1 MNGEREDYEKAVGD
15 LIKIMAS
22 ETKGQDL
29 VDNYVR
35 FLEKEYPRLAISYQ
49 QRLEVNPTGGRAEA
63 VTFHFL
69 KTCVDEVKI
78 NEHPRDGG
86 TDFLCKTGDSEF
98 IAEVTSITTDTVTKK
113 SGLKDDLTEGTTV
126 QTFSP
131 ITQKL
136 CDTVN
141 SKESQMSKYNY
152 PGILVI
158 ASDHPLADTLFDPF
172 DAQRLLVGDMK
183 IGFSIATERQEMQER
198 STTNVTELKYS
209 CFLQV
214 NQDWDVCNRS
224 ISAVLLFH
232 ISGASAFIL
241 GILHPDPIHNF
252 SPKLLSSIPFIRLK
266 KWPPEDSILGVEWV
280 KYEDNELVVT
290 EPEQKTFWYDP
301 SLN

>member
-1 MNGEREDYEKAVGD
+1 MNSERENYEKAIGN

-22 ETKGQDL
+22 ETKGQNL

-35 FLEKEYPRLAISYQ
+35 FLKKEYPRLAISYQ
-49 QRLEVNPTGGRAEA
+49 QRLEANPTGGRAEA

-86 TDFLCKTGDSEF
+86 TDFLCKTADSEF

-141 SKESQMSKYNY
+141 SKESQMLKYNY

-183 IGFSIATERQEMQER
+183 IGFSIATMRQEMQER

-241 GILHPDPIHNF
+241 GILHPDPLHNF
-252 SPKLLSSIPFIRLK
+252 SPKLLPSIPFIRLK

-280 KYEDNELVVT
+280 KYEENELVVT
-290 EPEQKTFWYDP
+290 E
-301 SLN
+301 